1 MSFFE
6 VTRVNHVIQIWHY
19 TSWYIFFAIQWSPS
33 LFYLCLYGVFYVWF
47 LYQHHQAVPV
57 FNQVSYQS
65 FGLTLDSSTRNSLV
79 SLHCCVELV
88 RNDQKNM
95 AHFWLPTN
103 INLGLEKIFYPQFYV
118 FGLRTMILYFIIF
131 VRETRI
137 GDMFG

>member
-1 MSFFE
+1 MWYKYGTIPLDIFSLLYHGPPHYFIYVYMVFFMCDFFISIIKQCLFLIRFLISHL
-6 VTRVNHVIQIWHY
+6 VWHWIVLPE
-19 TSWYIFFAIQWSPS
+19 THWWASIVVSS
-33 LFYLCLYGVFYVWF
+33 LFVMI
-47 LYQHHQAVPV
+47 
-57 FNQVSYQS
+57 
-65 FGLTLDSSTRNSLV
+65 R
-79 SLHCCVELV
+79 
-88 RNDQKNM
+88 KNM